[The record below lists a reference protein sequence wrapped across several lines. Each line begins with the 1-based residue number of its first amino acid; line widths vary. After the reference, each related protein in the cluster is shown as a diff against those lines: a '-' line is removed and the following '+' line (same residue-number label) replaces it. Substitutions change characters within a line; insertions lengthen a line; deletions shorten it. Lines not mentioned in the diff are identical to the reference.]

1 MTVAGKATLD
11 FGVERIDVVQLDIAR
26 RPDGLLA
33 GYDLMSPYVWED
45 DGRMSLL
52 VRVLANPLGPDDPTG
67 VIYSGYSSHGLFLT
81 VDPQPALEP
90 GADGAADAGGVE
102 DPTVVIGERPHLMLF
117 YTGVDA
123 RREQGSLL
131 VCSGPDLAR
140 LHKDKV
146 LLTAP
151 EGAGNIKEATV
162 ARGADGRWRLF
173 FEYAL
178 DGASRVGLAIADAP
192 TGPWRAVE
200 DPFGIREQ
208 LWDNWHSRPG
218 RFSSARA
225 SRRSCSTTAPPTTHA
240 GASAGSRSTR
250 TTRAWSTAASSRY
263 WCRRRRRNG
272 PAPTSP
278 SPHRASI
285 AIPTSTCTI
294 RSRTGFCAARSS
306 AACARPERVGEPAVT
321 CPVSGRC

>member
-67 VIYSGYSSHGLFLT
+67 VIYSGYSSDGLFFT

-208 LWDNWHSRPG
+208 LWDNWHLSTGPILEREGEPPVMFYNG
-218 RFSSARA
+218 ATDDARWRIGWIA
-225 SRRSCSTTAPPTTHA
+225 FDENYTRVVDRCIEPLLVPPPPKERA
-240 GASAGSRSTR
+240 GTDIAF
-250 TTRAWSTAASSRY
+250 AASCLDRDPDIHLYYSLEDRLL
-263 WCRRRRRNG
+263 RRAIVRRL
-272 PAPTSP
+272 
-278 SPHRASI
+278 RA
-285 AIPTSTCTI
+285 A
-294 RSRTGFCAARSS
+294 
-306 AACARPERVGEPAVT
+306 
-321 CPVSGRC
+321 